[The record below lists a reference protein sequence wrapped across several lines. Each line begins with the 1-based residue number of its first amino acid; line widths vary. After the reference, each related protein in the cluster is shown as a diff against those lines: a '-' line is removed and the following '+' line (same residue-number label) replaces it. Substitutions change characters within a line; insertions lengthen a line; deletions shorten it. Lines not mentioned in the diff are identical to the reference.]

1 MENIASLVNAIVAVP
16 LLGMLLPRF
25 PAKAAA
31 AGSATF

>member
-16 LLGMLLPRF
+16 LLRMLF

>member
-16 LLGMLLPRF
+16 GI